1 MSMDIGRG
9 GRGERRRR
17 ALGALRELGSR
28 ADRERAGEDGGGEG
42 PWRHSLAVDAAGEE
56 EERLEHWEPG
66 GALEAPSGA

>member
-1 MSMDIGRG
+1 MAEEGEESGGAGR
-9 GRGERRRR
+9 
-17 ALGALRELGSR
+17 LRV
-28 ADRERAGEDGGGEG
+28 ERARLPRGPGESGRRWWGEG